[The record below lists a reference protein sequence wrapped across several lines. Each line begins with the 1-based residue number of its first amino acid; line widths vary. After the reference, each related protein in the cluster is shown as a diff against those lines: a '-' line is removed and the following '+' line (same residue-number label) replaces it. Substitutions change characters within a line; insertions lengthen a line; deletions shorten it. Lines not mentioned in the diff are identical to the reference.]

1 MPSKTNLELKN
12 ALKSLWGYEEGDSLS
27 AQDEADLQTYVN
39 QALFECFA
47 PVDGTR
53 PNYGE
58 QEWSAIL
65 KAPVVATLGV
75 TQGSKT
81 VTGYAFESA
90 YAGSFVKIGERMYR
104 YGGSSGGVHSLA
116 QPWQDATGSVTATIY
131 HNAVALPGL
140 LIETATKHPEILG
153 LGLLSPLPDA
163 DQELLLRA
171 GPAYDFRALSGDALT
186 PRLNVRRHQFNQSL
200 YLDEGDPVYYHVAS
214 ASMGATF
221 GIGNRLHVYPL
232 PDKLFT
238 VSMPANY
245 IPSEG
250 LSADGD
256 IPPMPF
262 NAVDNI
268 LLPIAREKLA
278 ENTAGRRFTGNVQ
291 LIMAAA
297 QRARIHLKS
306 LTKPQRHTGG
316 GFRVSAGW

>member
-1 MPSKTNLELKN
+1 MPSKTNLQLKN
-12 ALKSLWGYEEGDSLS
+12 ALKSLWGYEEGDILS

-58 QEWSAIL
+58 QEWSGIL

-75 TQGSKT
+75 TQGSKV

-116 QPWQDATGSVTATIY
+116 QPWQDASGSVEATIY
-131 HNAVALPGL
+131 HNAIALPGTL
-140 LIETATKHPEILG
+140 LETATKHPEILG
-153 LGLLSPLPDA
+153 LGLLSPVSDP

-171 GPAYDFRALSGDALT
+171 GPIYDFRSPSEEGQA
-186 PRLNVRRHQFNQSL
+186 PRLNIRRHQFNQSL
-200 YLDEGDPVYYHVAS
+200 YLDEGDPIFYHIAS
-214 ASMGATF
+214 ASMGPTF

-232 PDKLFT
+232 PDKAFT

-245 IPSEG
+245 VPT
-250 LSADGD
+250 DGMSGD
-256 IPPMPF
+256 AEIPPMPF
-262 NAVDNI
+262 AAVDNI

-297 QRARIHLKS
+297 ERARKHLRS

-316 GFRVSAGW
+316 GFRIAAGW